1 MSSCECASYHAPKR
15 IVLTGGPGA
24 GKTAVLEL
32 MRKTLCPHVKVVPEA
47 AGVVFGGGFPR
58 GDSIAERCAAQRAIF
73 HVQCEL
79 EAVVMT
85 GDAAIALCD
94 RGTVDGLA
102 YWPGPED
109 LWRAVGSS
117 HEAQLARYHAVIHL
131 RTPAGDGGYNRQNPL
146 RVEDAAQAAAIDE
159 RIARAWSTHPR
170 RFEVPPHDDFLA
182 KAARVIELVRAE
194 LPDCCRKHPIA
205 ALGETS
211 AAPTC
216 PG

>member
-1 MSSCECASYHAPKR
+1 MPSCECAATHAPKR

-58 GDSIAERCAAQRAIF
+58 GDSIDERCAAQRAIF

-79 EAVVMT
+79 EAVMMSGEV
-85 GDAAIALCD
+85 AIALCD
-94 RGTVDGLA
+94 RGTIDGLA
-102 YWPGPED
+102 YWPGPD
-109 LWRAVGSS
+109 DMWRAVGTSQA
-117 HEAQLARYHAVIHL
+117 AQLARYDAVIHL
-131 RTPAGDGGYNRQNPL
+131 RTPARDGGYNRQNPL
-146 RVEDAAQAAAIDE
+146 RVEDAAEAAAIDE
-159 RIARAWSTHPR
+159 RIARAWSAHPR
-170 RFEVPPHDDFLA
+170 RFEVPPRDDFLV

-194 LPDCCRKHPIA
+194 LPECCRKHPVA
-205 ALGETS
+205 ALGE
-211 AAPTC
+211 AGAVATC